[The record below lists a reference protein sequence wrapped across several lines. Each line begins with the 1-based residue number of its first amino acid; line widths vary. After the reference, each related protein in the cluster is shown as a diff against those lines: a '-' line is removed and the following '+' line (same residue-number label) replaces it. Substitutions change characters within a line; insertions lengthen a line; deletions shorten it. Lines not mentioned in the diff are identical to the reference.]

1 MTMLK
6 DIAYME
12 MAYGLAE
19 RAKGWA
25 SPNPF
30 VGAVLVRRDVIVGH
44 GYHERPGKPHAE
56 IVALHRAGQKSQ
68 NGTAYITLEPCIHWG
83 RTPPCIDAILQA
95 GLKRVVVSS
104 LDPNPLVNKKGIL
117 AMQKRGID
125 VSVGLLAEKNR
136 RLNESYYKYIK
147 ERIPFVTVKAA
158 ASLDGKIATKSG
170 SSQWIS
176 SAPVRE
182 YTHLLRGEHDAIM
195 VGINTVLKDD
205 PLLTVRHRNWRGKRL
220 VRAVLDSKLRFP
232 LQSRMLD
239 TLSKGDVCI
248 FTSQNSSLKKADVL
262 RHKGV
267 TVIPLS
273 GKGSRLKI
281 KDILIW
287 LGRLEVSSVLVE
299 GGSLLISS
307 VLENKLADKILVA
320 LSPKLIG
327 GKDALSL
334 YEGCGVR
341 YVKDALCLKQAR
353 SFQIGDEVIIEG
365 YF

>member
-1 MTMLK
+1 MHK

-25 SPNPF
+25 SPNPY
-30 VGAVLVRRDVIVGH
+30 VGAVLVRRDVIVGY

-56 IVALHRAGQKSQ
+56 IVALRRAGQNSR
-68 NGTAYITLEPCIHWG
+68 NSTAYITLEPCIHWG

-104 LDPNPLVNKKGIL
+104 LDPNPLVNKKGIRIMEKEGL
-117 AMQKRGID
+117 D

-136 RLNESYYKYIK
+136 RLNESYFKYIRK
-147 ERIPFVTVKAA
+147 KLPFVTVKAA
-158 ASLDGKIATKSG
+158 ISLDGKIATKSG
-170 SSQWIS
+170 RSQWIS
-176 SAPVRE
+176 SPPVRE

-195 VGINTVLKDD
+195 VGINTVLKDN
-205 PLLTVRHRNWRGKRL
+205 PVLTVRHRNWRGKRIIR
-220 VRAVLDSKLRFP
+220 VILDSKLRFP

-239 TLSKGDVCI
+239 TLSKGEIYI
-248 FTSQNSSLKKADVL
+248 FTTQSSSQKKADAL
-262 RHKGV
+262 RKKGATVVPLRARGDHLNLKGV
-267 TVIPLS
+267 
-273 GKGSRLKI
+273 
-281 KDILIW
+281 LIW
-287 LGRLEVSSVLVE
+287 LGKKEIASVLVE
-299 GGSLLISS
+299 GGSFLLTS
-307 VLENKLADKILVA
+307 VLEKKLADKIHVA

-334 YEGCGVR
+334 YGGRGVNH
-341 YVKDALCLKQAR
+341 VKDALGLKRLQSLRIANETI
-353 SFQIGDEVIIEG
+353 FEG